1 MGTDGQVGQRISIAA
16 IHHGTSTD
24 HPSINLKTL
33 RSFALPTQSCNPHLC
48 SFRVRLASGEAGSAY
63 RQAEEGVMQ
72 PPDKELALGILDAL
86 DDRSVSS
93 IRRSGYGRA
102 MARERVWVAQECGM
116 IDAISAWLERQ
127 KPQARHDVP
136 LQQAITT
143 LCDRLAVARDA
154 LVQDMA
160 DMAAVEQ
167 QVRIPSQGDGDP
179 TPGRAASGARKVRQ

>member
-1 MGTDGQVGQRISIAA
+1 MLIS
-16 IHHGTSTD
+16 G
-24 HPSINLKTL
+24 
-33 RSFALPTQSCNPHLC
+33 
-48 SFRVRLASGEAGSAY
+48 ASGVRGFRIQY

-86 DDRSVSS
+86 DDRSASS
-93 IRRSGYGRA
+93 IRSIGYGQA
-102 MARERVWVAQECGM
+102 MARERVWVAQKCGM

-160 DMAAVEQ
+160 DMDAVPQ
-167 QVRIPSQGDGDP
+167 RAWSASQRGGDP

>member
-1 MGTDGQVGQRISIAA
+1 
-16 IHHGTSTD
+16 
-24 HPSINLKTL
+24 
-33 RSFALPTQSCNPHLC
+33 
-48 SFRVRLASGEAGSAY
+48 
-63 RQAEEGVMQ
+63 MQ

-86 DDRSVSS
+86 DDRSASS
-93 IRRSGYGRA
+93 IRPFGHGRA
-102 MARERVWVAQECGM
+102 MARERAWVAQKCGM

-127 KPQARHDVP
+127 KRRARHDVP

-160 DMAAVEQ
+160 DMDAVEQ
-167 QVRIPSQGDGDP
+167 QVRIPSQGGGDA